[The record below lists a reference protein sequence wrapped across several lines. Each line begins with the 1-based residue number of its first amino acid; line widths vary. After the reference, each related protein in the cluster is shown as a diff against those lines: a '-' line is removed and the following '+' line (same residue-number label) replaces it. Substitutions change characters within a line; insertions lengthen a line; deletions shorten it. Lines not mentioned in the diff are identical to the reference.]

1 MVDKLSRGELV
12 VARGKLARVQQ
23 EFSHQNIRVKICA
36 TKEVLMVA
44 RRDIEKIDEVEILQ
58 AESSIET
65 SLINCTTEQLSL
77 AADRFNIIKTWR
89 AGKLPIAEA
98 CSILNISK
106 SFFYKLNRKFNEELG
121 PISIVLGKRG
131 MKEGVTRLSEAVET
145 IIDEATKKIYN
156 STGASYSKVWV
167 EVDVVCREQGIPSPC
182 KDTVLRRVKT
192 IMPEKKRVR
201 TKHGSD
207 VASQKYSARP
217 GKINLD
223 RPLQWV
229 QMDHTLVNII
239 LLADDRI
246 NVIGRPWWTVLID
259 VKTRVILGYYLSL
272 HVPSATSVAC
282 ALTHSV
288 LPKSTFV
295 TKVGLTLEDYP
306 YYGKPEV
313 LHMDNAAEFTSPKFK
328 AGCAA
333 FDIHPEYRP
342 IGKKH
347 YGGHVESL
355 IGTFMTTKVH
365 LLKGTTMSNTVARG
379 KLDSD
384 RAATMTFSDF
394 ARWFAQE
401 VTVYHS
407 TIHSE
412 LGTSPRQA
420 WTEYFAPNGGVPYP
434 PRISD
439 PEQLRLYFMPEEA
452 RMINPYGICLHGN
465 IYWDPVLTAHV
476 GTANAIV
483 KFDPFNLNEI
493 WVKLNGR
500 FSSIRLSD
508 LTLQVQGLEDYRA
521 SKFFRLPVRV
531 GTIDDD
537 VGRSAYREKQKIEK
551 QSASLT
557 RKARR
562 QQAAEKEYQL
572 AYPQPIIDNLSPR
585 QPPDTPDYSVA
596 PKRFS
601 REDGNE

>member
-1 MVDKLSRGELV
+1 MGADGSHLVD
-12 VARGKLARVQQ
+12 
-23 EFSHQNIRVKICA
+23 
-36 TKEVLMVA
+36 
-44 RRDIEKIDEVEILQ
+44 
-58 AESSIET
+58 
-65 SLINCTTEQLSL
+65 
-77 AADRFNIIKTWR
+77 
-89 AGKLPIAEA
+89 
-98 CSILNISK
+98 
-106 SFFYKLNRKFNEELG
+106 
-121 PISIVLGKRG
+121 
-131 MKEGVTRLSEAVET
+131 
-145 IIDEATKKIYN
+145 
-156 STGASYSKVWV
+156 
-167 EVDVVCREQGIPSPC
+167 
-182 KDTVLRRVKT
+182 
-192 IMPEKKRVR
+192 
-201 TKHGSD
+201 
-207 VASQKYSARP
+207 
-217 GKINLD
+217 
-223 RPLQWV
+223 
-229 QMDHTLVNII
+229 II

-439 PEQLRLYFMPEEA
+439 PEQLRLYFMPEET

-476 GTANAIV
+476 GTANAII

-508 LTLQVQGLEDYRA
+508 LTLQVQSLEEYRA

-531 GTIDDD
+531 GAIDDD

-562 QQAAEKEYQL
+562 QQAAEKEYHQ
-572 AYPQPIIDNLSPR
+572 AYPRPIIDNLSPR
-585 QPPDTPDYSVA
+585 QPQINQTIQLLLNASHVRTEMNSDHVRPDVQKFIHADISTRISAVQQELWIDNNSSEAVFRIMNNIHAVPDRLSA
-596 PKRFS
+596 PALLVVGPGGSGKTAIIS
-601 REDGNE
+601 RIPQRVNGSEDSCSFPWPSPRNYM

>member
-1 MVDKLSRGELV
+1 MVDQFNRGELV
-12 VARGKLARVQQ
+12 VARGKLARIQQ
-23 EFSHQNIRVKICA
+23 EFSHANIRVMICA

-44 RRDIEKIDEVEILQ
+44 RRDIERIDEVEIIQ
-58 AESSIET
+58 AELSTEAN
-65 SLINCTTEQLSL
+65 LINCTAEQLSL
-77 AADRFNIIKTWR
+77 AADRFNIIKIWR
-89 AGKLPIAEA
+89 AGELSIAEA
-98 CSILNISK
+98 CSGLNISK
-106 SFFYKLNRKFNEELG
+106 SYFYQLNRKFNEELG

-145 IIDEATKKIYN
+145 IIQEATKKIYT
-156 STGASYSKVWV
+156 SEGASYSKVWV
-167 EVDVVCREQGIPSPC
+167 EVDVACSEQGISSPC
-182 KDTVLRRVKT
+182 KDTVLRRVKA
-192 IMPEKKRVR
+192 ILPERKRVQ

-217 GKINLD
+217 GKINLA

-229 QMDHTLVNII
+229 QMDHTLVDII

-246 NVIGRPWWTVLID
+246 NAVGRPWWTVLID

-272 HVPSATSVAC
+272 HVPSAISVAC

-295 TKVGLTLEDYP
+295 SKIGLTLEDYP

-365 LLKGTTMSNTVARG
+365 LLKGTTMSNAVARG
-379 KLDSD
+379 KIDSD
-384 RAATMTFSDF
+384 KAATMTFSDF
-394 ARWFAQE
+394 SRWFAQE

-434 PRISD
+434 PRIPD
-439 PEQLRLYFMPEEA
+439 PEQLRLYFMPEET
-452 RMINPYGICLHGN
+452 RMINPYGVRLHGN
-465 IYWDPVLTAHV
+465 IYWDPVLAEHV

-483 KFDPFNLNEI
+483 KFDPFNLDEI
-493 WVKLNGR
+493 WVKLSGR
-500 FSSIRLSD
+500 FCSIRLSD
-508 LTLQVQGLEDYRA
+508 LTLHAQSFEEYRA
-521 SKFFRLPVRV
+521 SKFFRLSVRL
-531 GTIDDD
+531 GAIDDD
-537 VGRSAYREKQKIEK
+537 IGRSAYREKQNIEK

-562 QQAAEKEYQL
+562 QQAAEKEYHE
-572 AYPQPIIDNLSPR
+572 AYPRPIADNLLPR
-585 QPPDTPDYSVA
+585 QSPDKPDYSVA
-596 PKRFS
+596 PKRFT
-601 REDGNE
+601 REGGNE